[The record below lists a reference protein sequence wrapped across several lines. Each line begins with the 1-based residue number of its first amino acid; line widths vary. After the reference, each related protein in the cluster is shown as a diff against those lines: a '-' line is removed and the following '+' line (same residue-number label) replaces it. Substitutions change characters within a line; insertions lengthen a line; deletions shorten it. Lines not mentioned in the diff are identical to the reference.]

1 MRPKHRPWPAKSPGN
16 SLAKRAVLGY
26 APTLVVPS
34 LCEPHIPYAI
44 IKNRTRV
51 LDSFPKKE
59 KPKFLRGDLAMRVVF
74 LEDVSGVARGG
85 DVKEVKNGFARNY
98 LIPKNL
104 AVPATHN
111 ALQRVERLGREA
123 DVTRVK
129 RLEDMRALAAE
140 LDGMQVNV
148 EMRAGSGGRLYGSVT
163 NAMIAEGLAS
173 LTEREIDRRIVEI
186 EEPIR
191 QLGTF
196 EVNVRLDAEVEA
208 KIKVLVYPIGTDP
221 LAQADAED
229 ADTDHAETDDG
240 EVTETAEVVEEPV
253 AEIEPADSEADEP
266 EDGSGDDAGA
276 NADEPEAVSG
286 DDADEDAKADEA

>member
-1 MRPKHRPWPAKSPGN
+1 
-16 SLAKRAVLGY
+16 
-26 APTLVVPS
+26 
-34 LCEPHIPYAI
+34 
-44 IKNRTRV
+44 
-51 LDSFPKKE
+51 
-59 KPKFLRGDLAMRVVF
+59 MRVVF

-111 ALQRVERLGREA
+111 ALQGVERLAREA
-123 DVTRVK
+123 DSTRVK

-163 NAMIAEGLAS
+163 SAMIAEGLAT
-173 LTEREIDRRIVEI
+173 LTEREVDRRIIEI

-208 KIKVLVYPIGTDP
+208 KINVLVYPIGTDP
-221 LAQADAED
+221 LAQAEDEEAE
-229 ADTDHAETDDG
+229 AEEEAETDDG
-240 EVTETAEVVEEPV
+240 ETSETAEVAEQPV
-253 AEIEPADSEADEP
+253 AEIEPSGAEADEP
-266 EDGSGDDAGA
+266 EAGSGDDADA
-276 NADEPEAVSG
+276 
-286 DDADEDAKADEA
+286 DADEA